1 MKYKVSTGIMLLL
14 FLTITLFVAV
24 PMKAQPVV
32 GDPVKIAVVGPQGW
46 IQWDGIW
53 VGAKMAQE
61 KINLGPDGIDGT
73 VDDGIVVGGVNH
85 LIELKAVDSHAVDLN
100 PSAGSAEL
108 LSALKWGADF
118 VVGGF
123 RTECVAPMRET
134 FVEYAKNKETT
145 TGYAPLWFIAGA
157 STDELIDCGGYLC
170 GACVRDDYA
179 KYKYVFRVAPI
190 NETCRFKQL
199 VAFLKLSVL
208 PKLAEIYGSP
218 VKTYI
223 VAENLAWNEVLG
235 AVLAGRDWPGCQT
248 IVKFGNTLPNP
259 YPTPPDPHAI
269 LGIDAEMVG
278 YERTNAL
285 TPHFGPVF
293 EDIDAKGARL
303 IIHFFAAWTGVD
315 FIKTWRERITE
326 AVCVGIHEESQ
337 MQEFWDT
344 AEGKCEYETFLASVG
359 TATPIVPGLTDL
371 LWYEYKER
379 SDDILSIWYGSP
391 MPSTYP
397 IYTFWGV
404 YDALMSLD
412 ESIEEYGSWP
422 IPASKLIPLIEQTDR
437 LGVLGKFKYT
447 GPNPSIDFDLSTPG
461 IQPYP
466 YLDENPTM
474 KGTLHD
480 VYVDNDA
487 LTSEWPSGYTRA
499 QIVQWQ
505 SGRMEVVWPQDQ
517 LYSKSLRL
525 PPWMPGV
532 EYDIAVIN
540 VTASPTEVVAGNPV
554 YINATVRNEG
564 NETGT
569 FDVSAYWDDSLI
581 GKSRVTSLVPS
592 EERTIVFSWNTS
604 MVPEGEYTIKAVA
617 STVPGEKETEDNIYV
632 YGPVTVVSPIHITIS
647 LSCST
652 SYFGFKIEING
663 SLTCDGVGLSGAS
676 VLLSYSVTGG
686 ASWSDI
692 TLAFTTSDGV
702 YSAVWMPPATGNYLV
717 KATWSGNATY
727 PGTTTTINLAVI
739 PFGEQ
744 HVFSVE
750 SNSTISGLAFNTTD
764 WTLSFTAT
772 GPSGTKGYVKVT
784 VAKSLIENI
793 MNIRVYIDGNQTE
806 YTITSTDDSWLLAL
820 SYIHSTHQ
828 VVVDLD
834 TNIIPEFPSFL
845 ILPLFMIATLL
856 AVTVYRRKHSM

>member
-1 MKYKVSTGIMLLL
+1 MPRKCRLFTEGYGKMKLKVIAGIMLML
-14 FLTITLFVAV
+14 FLAIMLFAAIQIEAN
-24 PMKAQPVV
+24 PDV

-46 IQWDGIW
+46 VQWDGLW

-61 KINLGPDGIDGT
+61 KINLGPDGVEGT
-73 VDDGIVVGGVNH
+73 ADDGIVVDGVNH
-85 LIELKAVDSHAVDLN
+85 LIELKAVDSHAVPEPD

-108 LSALKWGADF
+108 LAALEWGADF

-134 FVEYAKNKETT
+134 FVEYAKNKEAT

-157 STDELIDCGGYLC
+157 STDELIDCGASMGLTC
-170 GACVRDDYA
+170 GSCVRCNYT
-179 KYKYVFRVAPI
+179 KYKYMFRVAPM
-190 NETCRFKQL
+190 NATCSLEQL
-199 VAFLKLSVL
+199 ATFLKLYTL
-208 PKLAEIYGSP
+208 PKMAQIYGSP

-223 VAENLAWNEVLG
+223 VAEDLTWNEVMG
-235 AVLAGRDWPGCQT
+235 AVLAGRDWPGCST
-248 IVKFGNTLPNP
+248 IPKLGHTLPNP
-259 YPTPPDPHAI
+259 YTTPPDPESV
-269 LGIDAEMVG
+269 LGPDCEIVG
-278 YERTNAL
+278 YARTHAL
-285 TPHFGPVF
+285 TPNFEPVF
-293 EDIDAKGARL
+293 YNIDATGARL
-303 IIHFFAAWTGVD
+303 IIHIFSMWTGVD
-315 FIKTWRERITE
+315 FIKMWRERETE

-344 AEGKCEYETFLASVG
+344 VDGKCEYETFLASVG
-359 TATPIVPGLTDL
+359 TATPIVPGLTDA
-371 LWYEYKER
+371 LWDEYKEK
-379 SDDILSIWYGSP
+379 SGDIMGDWYGTPTPGS
-391 MPSTYP
+391 YP
-397 IYTFWGV
+397 VYTFWGV
-404 YDALMSLD
+404 YDALIALD
-412 ESIEEYGSWP
+412 ETIETYGSWP
-422 IPASKLIPLIEQTDR
+422 ILASELIPLIEQTDR
-437 LGVLGKFKYT
+437 VCTLGEFRYT
-447 GPNPSIDFDLSTPG
+447 EF
-461 IQPYP
+461 
-466 YLDENPTM
+466 
-474 KGTLHD
+474 HD
-480 VYVDNDA
+480 VFCNELGSTWTLGYVRP
-487 LTSEWPSGYTRA
+487 LV
-499 QIVQWQ
+499 VQWLG
-505 SGRMEVVWPQDQ
+505 GRMEVVFPSDKP
-517 LYSKSLRL
+517 YAESLRL

-564 NETGT
+564 NQTGT

-617 STVPGEKETEDNIYV
+617 STVLGEKETEDNTYV
-632 YGPVTVVSPIHITIS
+632 YGPVTVVSPIRIIIS
-647 LSCST
+647 LSSST

-686 ASWSDI
+686 ASWNDI
-692 TLAFTTSDGV
+692 ALAFTASDGV
-702 YSAVWMPPATGNYLV
+702 YSAVWMPSATGNYLV

-764 WTLSFTAT
+764 WTLSCTAT

-793 MNIRVYIDGNQTE
+793 TNIRVYIDGNQTE
-806 YTITSTDDSWLLAL
+806 YTITSTDDSWLLTL
-820 SYIHSTHQ
+820 SYMHSTHQ

-834 TNIIPEFPSFL
+834 INIIPEFPSFV

-856 AVTVYRRKHSM
+856 AVIVYRRKHPMRC